1 MTDKRFDQLILDI
14 STQLINCHQ
23 NDLSAHINSALQALG
38 QFGDKDRCYVFLF
51 NDTITSM
58 DNVYEWVSTGITPHK
73 DDLQNV
79 TEAMLPWFFQ
89 AIKEQDYVSIAD
101 VNELPAEAVAERE
114 EFERENIQSVLCV
127 PMRLSGRLIGFVG
140 CDLVNRKKNWTAG
153 DVRELQIISDMLANT
168 IARQRT
174 EAKLRAVEAELR
186 EANQRLQ
193 RQAMEDGLTG
203 VGNRRALDERLEQE
217 LARCV
222 RHGRLLSLMLI
233 DVDHFKP
240 FNDEMGHVLGDAV
253 LQRVACEIRS
263 NFMRHDEF
271 VARYGGDEFMV
282 LCAELSSAEVLQRAQ
297 RLNEKISQITLAGV
311 NRALTVSIGVATIR
325 PDAMTTPEA
334 LIEIVDKATYE
345 AKAQGRNRSYAVV
358 RDKL

>member
-1 MTDKRFDQLILDI
+1 MTDKGFDQLILEI

-23 NDLSAHINSALQALG
+23 NDFAAHIDSALQALG
-38 QFGDKDRCYVFLF
+38 RFGDKDRCYVFLF
-51 NDTITSM
+51 NDNITSM
-58 DNVYEWVSTGITPHK
+58 DNVYEWVSTGISPHK
-73 DDLQNV
+73 DDLQNI
-79 TEAMLPWFFQ
+79 TETMLPWFFQ
-89 AIKEQDYVSIAD
+89 SIKEQDYVSISD
-101 VNELPAEAVAERE
+101 VSDLPPAATAERQ

-140 CDLVNRKKNWTAG
+140 CDLVNRKKDWVAS

-168 IARQRT
+168 IARQAT
-174 EAKLRAVEAELR
+174 ETKLRAVEAELR

-203 VGNRRALDERLEQE
+203 VGNRRALDERIEQE

-263 NFMRHDEF
+263 SFMRHDEF

-282 LCAELSSAEVLQRAQ
+282 LCAELSSVEVLQRAQ
-297 RLNEKISQITLAGV
+297 RLNEKISQIEIAGI
-311 NRALTVSIGVATIR
+311 NRKLTVSIGVATIR
-325 PDAMTTPEA
+325 PDTMTTPEA

-345 AKAQGRNRSYAVV
+345 AKTQGRNRSHAVV
-358 RDKL
+358 MDRL